1 MASHEQKAIAVCET
15 PQKAALIQR
24 STSLHCIPVM
34 GTLRK
39 LVIPRDARG
48 TALIQQFLSEPP
60 TWEWNSNEYSH
71 FIAELAQALSSVP
84 PPSILYLATDTD
96 MVGEE
101 IAWHVVEILKEMDY
115 PHLSIKRVE
124 LADISDEFI
133 HMAFDSAKDSL
144 NIPRIRAGMVQK
156 VARIVLNE
164 TLRNPSEPQRSP
176 FPDAKIEDESLL
188 SLASGILM
196 ASRALNQNEHGSLEQ
211 IEATVRSEET
221 GQVFITSLVEID
233 ETNKAY
239 TPVLPIHELFRIAH
253 WLPSWHYNKPER
265 RPIDIPNQIPDTNN
279 YLASTDK
286 MSYERPMDKTQQ
298 HLWDTIV
305 ALVTSKNNNM
315 DTFAGSYDALQA
327 VASTKEIDHP
337 AHSLLEATLE
347 AHFGGWPSLE
357 QLDDLASSIA
367 YSVQSTWLRTNGEII
382 NQATIQCSLHAWAYD
397 PDATEVIPMNLSVF
411 VQLIVATIL
420 IGTMTR
426 SDIYQIIEHA
436 KALLSGQDAYSPN
449 ILLVDTL
456 PSSPQTTKQLLWEI
470 PDPFTSHTR
479 YLMAMEQLPDS
490 AIAPIKVLRATII
503 GHTPTNK
510 GISQDALIELL
521 RQRGTMSTWS
531 ASRLA
536 KRLLAERWMEPDPR
550 GGWTLSQRGIET
562 SSAIRSMG
570 LGFLAE
576 SWHVEM
582 NEQIA
587 RCMAGVSTP
596 TEALTVLLTGVV
608 SKMPAHTWMDDL
620 V

>member
-1 MASHEQKAIAVCET
+1 MASHEQKAIAICET

-24 STSLHCIPVM
+24 SISLHCIPVV

-39 LVIPRDARG
+39 LVIPRDADG
-48 TALIQQFLSEPP
+48 TVLIQQFLSEPP

-71 FIAELAQALSSVP
+71 FITELAQALSSVL
-84 PPSILYLATDTD
+84 PPSTLYLATDTD

-397 PDATEVIPMNLSVF
+397 PDATEVIPRNLSVF
-411 VQLIVATIL
+411 VQLVVATVL
-420 IGTMTR
+420 VGTMAQ
-426 SDIYQIIEHA
+426 SDIHQIVKRA
-436 KALLSGQDAYSPN
+436 KTLLSSQGAHSPN
-449 ILLVDTL
+449 ILLIDTL

-470 PDPFTSHTR
+470 PDPFASHNR
-479 YLMAMEQLPDS
+479 YLMATEQLSDS

-503 GHTPTNK
+503 GHAPTNK

-521 RQRGTMSTWS
+521 RQRGTMSTRS

-550 GGWTLSQRGIET
+550 GGWTLSRRGIET
-562 SSAIRSMG
+562 SSAIRSLG
-570 LGFLAE
+570 LSFLAE

-587 RCMAGVSTP
+587 RCIAGTSTP
-596 TEALTVLLTGVV
+596 AEALTVLLAGVV
-608 SKMPAHTWMDDL
+608 SEMPAHVWIDDIA
-620 V
+620 

>member
-233 ETNKAY
+233 ETSKAY

-327 VASTKEIDHP
+327 VESTKEIDHMTHP
-337 AHSLLEATLE
+337 LLEATLE

-357 QLDDLASSIA
+357 RLDDLTSSIA
-367 YSVQSTWLRTNGEII
+367 SSVQSTWLHTNSEII

-397 PDATEVIPMNLSVF
+397 PDATEVIPRNLSVF
-411 VQLIVATIL
+411 VQLIVATVL
-420 IGTMTR
+420 IGTMAQ
-426 SDIYQIIEHA
+426 SDIYQIIERA
-436 KALLSGQDAYSPN
+436 KALLSGQGAHSPN
-449 ILLVDTL
+449 ILLVDAL

-479 YLMAMEQLPDS
+479 YLLAMEQLPDS
-490 AIAPIKVLRATII
+490 AIAPIKALRATII
-503 GHTPTNK
+503 GHAPTNK

-521 RQRGTMSTWS
+521 HQRGAMSTRS
-531 ASRLA
+531 AFRLA

-550 GGWTLSQRGIET
+550 GGWTLSQKGIDT
-562 SSAIRSMG
+562 SSAIRSLG

-587 RCMAGVSTP
+587 RCMAGVSMP
-596 TEALTVLLTGVV
+596 TEALTVLLAGVV
-608 SKMPAHTWMDDL
+608 SGMPANTWMDDL